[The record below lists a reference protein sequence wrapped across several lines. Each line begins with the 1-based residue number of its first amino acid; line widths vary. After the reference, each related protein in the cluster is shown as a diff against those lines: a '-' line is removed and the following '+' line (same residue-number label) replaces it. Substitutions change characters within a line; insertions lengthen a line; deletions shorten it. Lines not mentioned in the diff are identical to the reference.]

1 MKLVLNGHDERYVVE
16 QSLMNLFPGELPVY
30 EPILPGDDTWAI
42 ISLREEDRACRMG
55 GDEFAVLF
63 VFDPDVT
70 DAQIR
75 ERAQQIFDQVNMRLK
90 AVGEGTGISMGMVIA
105 QPEMTFNQLY
115 EASDKAL
122 YQSKETGRGR
132 LTVL

>member
-1 MKLVLNGHDERYVVE
+1 M
-16 QSLMNLFPGELPVY
+16 
-30 EPILPGDDTWAI
+30 
-42 ISLREEDRACRMG
+42 REEDRACRMG
-55 GDEFAVLF
+55 GDEFAVLL

>member
-1 MKLVLNGHDERYVVE
+1 
-16 QSLMNLFPGELPVY
+16 
-30 EPILPGDDTWAI
+30 
-42 ISLREEDRACRMG
+42 MG
-55 GDEFAVLF
+55 GDEFAVLL
-63 VFDPDVT
+63 VFDPDGT